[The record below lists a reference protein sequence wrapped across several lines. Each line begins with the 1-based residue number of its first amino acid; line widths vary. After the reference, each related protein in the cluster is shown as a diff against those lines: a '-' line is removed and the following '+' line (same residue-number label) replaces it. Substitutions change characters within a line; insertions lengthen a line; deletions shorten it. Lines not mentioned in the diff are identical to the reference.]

1 MPLLRNTTTDRI
13 VATRID
19 RLSTFFQRAVGLL
32 ARNTLRPDE
41 GVWINSCNAIHTI
54 GTRMPPTKMTSIGLR
69 VPIDVIF
76 VGGDGRVMRLCRD
89 VRPNRL
95 ALTCPQA
102 ASVVELGSG
111 ALREVD
117 VVPGDYLELV

>member
-1 MPLLRNTTTDRI
+1 LRNSTTGSI

-19 RLSTFFQRAVGLL
+19 RLSSFLHRLVGLL
-32 ARNTLRPDE
+32 ARTTLRPDE
-41 GVWINSCNAIHTI
+41 GVWITSCRAIHTM
-54 GTRMPPTKMTSIGLR
+54 GMR

-76 VGGDGRVMRLCRD
+76 IDEESRVLRVVSN

-95 ALTCPQA
+95 AVSCSGA
-102 ASVVELGSG
+102 KAVIELGSG

-117 VVPGDYLELV
+117 LLPGDRLELVA

>member
-41 GVWINSCNAIHTI
+41 GVWINACNAIHTI
-54 GTRMPPTKMTSIGLR
+54 GMR

-76 VGGDGRVMRLCRD
+76 VGGDGRVMRLCHD